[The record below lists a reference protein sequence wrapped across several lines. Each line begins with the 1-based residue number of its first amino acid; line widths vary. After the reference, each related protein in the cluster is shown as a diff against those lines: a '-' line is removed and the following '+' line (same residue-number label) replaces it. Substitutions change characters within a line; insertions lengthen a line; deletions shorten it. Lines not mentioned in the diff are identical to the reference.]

1 MALTNG
7 HDVFASLN
15 ETGVNKFIQN
25 FALARRHDFV
35 FATAPLGG
43 GTPSIGLLPPLTLP
57 GAGYGLNYAIRI
69 QVPIIDFYPQNVS
82 LPSPL
87 VLKPNQFSITTGAHI
102 CVDCMGERIKQI
114 GGEGNDR
121 PPDKGRDRPQPDK
134 GRNDLPKDLLCVD
147 LRVWGVGH
155 PTVDSV
161 TATDKL
167 VGLAVDDIVVKE
179 IGDLEAIA
187 ECVAVDVLNALLRK
201 ARYLV
206 KRQVFGAFALFL
218 ADGPKIEDNQLKVW
232 GTIG

>member
-15 ETGVNKFIQN
+15 ETGVNKFINN

-35 FATAPLGG
+35 FATAALGG
-43 GTPSIGLLPPLTLP
+43 GTANIGLLPPLTIP
-57 GAGYGLNYAIRI
+57 GAGYGLNYGIRI
-69 QVPIIDFYPQNVS
+69 QVPVIDFYPQNVS
-82 LPSPL
+82 LPPPL
-87 VLKPNQFSITTGAHI
+87 VLKPNQFSVTTGAHI
-102 CVDCMGERIKQI
+102 CIDCMADRIQQMSGDGKD
-114 GGEGNDR
+114 DR
-121 PPDKGRDRPQPDK
+121 PSDRGKGDRPAPPDRGK
-134 GRNDLPKDLLCVD
+134 GGLLCVD

-155 PTVDSV
+155 PTVDPVS
-161 TATDKL
+161 ATDK
-167 VGLAVDDIVVKE
+167 VIGLAVDDIVVKE
-179 IGDLEAIA
+179 IGDLEKIA
-187 ECVAVDVLNALLRK
+187 ECVAIDVLNALLQK